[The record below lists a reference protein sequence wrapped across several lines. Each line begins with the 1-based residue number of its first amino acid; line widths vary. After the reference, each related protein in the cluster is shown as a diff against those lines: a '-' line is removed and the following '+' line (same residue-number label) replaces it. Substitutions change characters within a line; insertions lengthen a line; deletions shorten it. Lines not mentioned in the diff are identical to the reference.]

1 MIRLVTVRSV
11 LAVLLASG
19 LLASSTGTTTAASFT
34 PEIRLSAENR
44 VPACVTPERLMHYVV
59 DRNPN
64 LDPRFRDIAKYFK
77 LHGEAL
83 RVRWDYA
90 FFQTLLETNYLA
102 FKRSNGDAGD
112 VKPHQNNFAG
122 IGATGRGAPGD
133 SFADVSSG
141 VLAQMQHLVV
151 YSGERIDSPLAART
165 RAKQD
170 EIVAASRSL
179 NRPVRFA
186 DLTKRWAADRNYAR
200 AIETIADAYRNKFC
214 AGAGAEADLD
224 AGQRAGTQVG
234 EPTPSATRC
243 RVSTANYGG
252 TKTLLIRSA
261 TPQSIDYTVLKMEI
275 DKERT
280 TSQSFT
286 LAGGSQTIGV
296 FASETEA
303 LARAFELCPK
313 AG

>member
-1 MIRLVTVRSV
+1 MTWLVMMRSA
-11 LAVLLASG
+11 LAVLLVSG
-19 LLASSTGTTTAASFT
+19 LLASSTGTTSAASFT
-34 PEIRLSAENR
+34 PEIRLSADNR
-44 VPACVTPERLMHYVV
+44 VPTCVTPDRLMRYVV

-77 LHGEAL
+77 FHGEAL

-102 FKRSNGDAGD
+102 FKRSNGEAGD

-133 SFADVSSG
+133 SFADISSG

-151 YSGERIDSPLAART
+151 YSGERIDSPLAPRT

-200 AIETIADAYRNKFC
+200 EIETIAEGYRNKFC
-214 AGAGAEADLD
+214 PGAGAEADPS
-224 AGQRAGTQVG
+224 AGQRAGTQIG
-234 EPTPSATRC
+234 APAPFATRC
-243 RVSTANYGG
+243 RVSTASYGG

-261 TPQSIDYTVLKMEI
+261 TPQSIDYTVLKMEAG
-275 DKERT
+275 KERT

-286 LAGGSQTIGV
+286 RTAGSQTIGV
-296 FASETEA
+296 FASEREA
-303 LARAFELCPK
+303 LARAYELCPD